1 MFSKFSDEIEIYDN
15 LSVSVVYVKMGAT
28 LIQKYEKKKL
38 KKRTKKQKKK
48 HTTITTSHPS

>member
-1 MFSKFSDEIEIYDN
+1 MMFSKFSDEIEIYDN

-38 KKRTKKQKKK
+38 KKRTKKQKRN
-48 HTTITTSHPS
+48 IQQ